1 MLFFIFGIVL
11 SLPLYL
17 TYNPVAYDNLLGF
30 QGRYL
35 LPILPILVVSLLAIS
50 MSNLINNDLKQILSL
65 TTFVIPAVTNIA
77 IIIRMLIR

>member
-1 MLFFIFGIVL
+1 MCFSHKLLCILLNVVLYFGIVL

-50 MSNLINNDLKQILSL
+50 MSNLINNDLKQ
-65 TTFVIPAVTNIA
+65 FYH
-77 IIIRMLIR
+77 